1 MTGRQ
6 ARLSTFEP
14 ETPQETIERIQ
25 VDTVYAIAEQGVG
38 LDV

>member
-1 MTGRQ
+1 VSQ
-6 ARLSTFEP
+6 QSRLQDFEP

-25 VDTVYAIAEQGVG
+25 VDAVYAIAEQGVT